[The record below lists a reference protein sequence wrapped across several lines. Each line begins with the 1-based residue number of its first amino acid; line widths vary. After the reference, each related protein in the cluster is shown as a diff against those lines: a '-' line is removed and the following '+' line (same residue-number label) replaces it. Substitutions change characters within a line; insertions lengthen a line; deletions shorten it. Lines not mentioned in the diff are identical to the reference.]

1 VKVLLDDIE
10 PGFQIDLAHKDLS
23 LALGSASVAKVPL
36 AMGAVARECLQLAR
50 SRGYGGK
57 DFSALLDADA
67 DLAEDFPV
75 AQFDSRPGRGPTSI
89 VAVIPATS

>member
-1 VKVLLDDIE
+1 VQRGQPALRAT
-10 PGFQIDLAHKDLS
+10 QISSGKNDA
-23 LALGSASVAKVPL
+23 
-36 AMGAVARECLQLAR
+36 GAC
-50 SRGYGGK
+50 
-57 DFSALLDADA
+57 DADA